1 LHRPNL
7 NSPALRDSP
16 QAGTIALMSSAH
28 LTEEQRTT
36 LVAQLRRQLDYL
48 NRLNSR
54 IVKKRWPLE
63 DPVCTHAILA
73 RRAVQSLYDA
83 ARLSGAAE
91 GPGADDHARS

>member
-1 LHRPNL
+1 
-7 NSPALRDSP
+7 
-16 QAGTIALMSSAH
+16 MSSAH
-28 LTEEQRTT
+28 LTHEQRTR
-36 LVAQLRRQLDYL
+36 LVAQLRRQLEYL

-83 ARLSGAAE
+83 ARFSGA
-91 GPGADDHARS
+91 GQDTRPDDNARSTPA